1 MATVATK
8 RKLNTKSIKEK
19 YAALKE
25 VEEGSAKSQ
34 VAIKYGIPK
43 NTLSTWI
50 KSKEKIFEAMKTQ
63 GNISKRRRLK
73 EGTFAHL
80 DDLIFK
86 WLLTVRSRNVVV
98 SPSILKTKAKELA
111 EKIEHSITRIIFLVP
126 WRSELSGVYCIYIY
140 EPKTAKTA

>member
-8 RKLNTKSIKEK
+8 RKLNTKSIKER

-25 VEEGSAKSQ
+25 VEEGSSKSQ

-63 GNISKRRRLK
+63 GNKAKRRRLK
-73 EGTFAHL
+73 EGIFAHL
-80 DDLIFK
+80 DDLMFK
-86 WLLTVRSRNVVV
+86 
-98 SPSILKTKAKELA
+98 
-111 EKIEHSITRIIFLVP
+111 
-126 WRSELSGVYCIYIY
+126 
-140 EPKTAKTA
+140 